1 MNSSMTDFNSEFLDY
16 DDSPFECD
24 DGNSLYESVT
34 DDLFKRNEL
43 TVKKKKNPKRCQH
56 FKWSTQED
64 NKLRQLVLVFG
75 VNNWKNLVK
84 NMEGRNSRQCRER
97 WQYYLNPY
105 LKIGNWTKEEDEL
118 ILQKREELGPKWM
131 TIKKYFRFRTDAMI
145 KNRYN
150 ALIKFEQQR
159 KKGLEYFQNL
169 YQSFNPKKIVS
180 QKSSQPSA
188 KTQNEIQHEDSLE
201 SDQLNLFS
209 CFSQIGN
216 NDDEAEFFL
225 ENDDF
230 SFEMDI

>member
-1 MNSSMTDFNSEFLDY
+1 MNNSITDFNSEFLDY
-16 DDSPFECD
+16 DDLPFECD
-24 DGNSLYESVT
+24 NGNNLYESVT
-34 DDLFKRNEL
+34 DDLFKGNNL

-64 NKLRQLVLVFG
+64 NKLRQLVFVFG
-75 VNNWKNLVK
+75 DNNWKNLAK

-97 WQYYLNPY
+97 WQYYLNPH

-131 TIKKYFRFRTDAMI
+131 TIKKFFMFRTDAMI

-150 ALIKFEQQR
+150 ALIKFKQQR
-159 KKGLEYFQNL
+159 KKDLEYLQNL
-169 YQSFNPKKIVS
+169 CQNLKQKKIIS

-188 KTQNEIQHEDSLE
+188 KSQNTILHEDNLKP
-201 SDQLNLFS
+201 DQLSLFN
-209 CFSQIGN
+209 CFSPIEN
-216 NDDEAEFFL
+216 NDDDEFFL

-230 SFEMDI
+230 SFEMDF